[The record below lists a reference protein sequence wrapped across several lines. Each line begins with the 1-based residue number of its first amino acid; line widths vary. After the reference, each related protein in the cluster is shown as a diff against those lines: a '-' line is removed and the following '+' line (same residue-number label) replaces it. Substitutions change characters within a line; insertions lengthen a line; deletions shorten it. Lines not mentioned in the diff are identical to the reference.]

1 MSNTTGKGLM
11 SSAEIPDD
19 PTDHRVDPTETRHER
34 LVDAA
39 VEAEMATG
47 DREETE
53 EAAKRSLVKRVAI
66 IVAGSLV
73 TLLGIFLLVLPGPGM
88 IVVFGGL
95 LLLATEIPFAARL
108 LEKVKKRIPQDEN
121 GKIPRRS
128 IVYIVAVGVVTVG
141 ASTAASIWW
150 SFLRT

>member
-1 MSNTTGKGLM
+1 M
-11 SSAEIPDD
+11 SSAEIPDE
-19 PTDHRVDPTETRHER
+19 PTDRQVDPIETRRER

-39 VEAEMATG
+39 IEAERATG

-53 EAAKRSLVKRVAI
+53 QAAKRSLLKRLAI
-66 IVAGSLV
+66 IVAGSLI
-73 TLLGIFLLVLPGPGM
+73 TLLGLFLLVLPGPGM

-108 LEKVKKRIPQDEN
+108 LEKVRRRIPQDEN

-128 IVYIVAVGVVTVG
+128 IVYIAVVCTVTVTITT
-141 ASTAASIWW
+141 SFSIWW
-150 SFLRT
+150 SFFRT